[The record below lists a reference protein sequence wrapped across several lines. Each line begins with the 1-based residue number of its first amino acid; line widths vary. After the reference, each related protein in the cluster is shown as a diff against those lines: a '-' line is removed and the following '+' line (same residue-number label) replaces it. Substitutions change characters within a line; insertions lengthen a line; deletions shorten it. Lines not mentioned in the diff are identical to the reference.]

1 MEGSGI
7 GKVGVVYF
15 LILMVVKGNE
25 REKATDLPRSSY
37 FPVFFNMKICQ
48 VLKKKISFGGNLTLY
63 SLLLS
68 EVYIYLF
75 YYFL

>member
-48 VLKKKISFGGNLTLY
+48 VLKIISFGGNLTPY